1 MTTPPRDPP
10 AARLDLVEDLHG
22 HRVAD
27 PYRWLE
33 DPDSPRTREW
43 SAAQDALWRET
54 AAGLA
59 AREPF
64 REQLLRLLRTGTVSS
79 PVPAGDRL
87 FWTRREPGQEHA
99 VLLVREPDGADRV
112 LVDPNALDPEG
123 LTTLDDW
130 QPDHEGR
137 HVAVLLS
144 TGGSEESELTVLD
157 AGTGESVDGPI
168 DRCSHTSVGWL
179 PGDKAFYYA
188 RRLPPGSVPEG
199 EEKYHR
205 RLYLH
210 RLGTPADDDVL
221 VFGEGRDKS
230 DYFYA
235 YTGRDGRWLVLGAFR
250 GTAPRNDLWLAD
262 LHASSPEAP
271 ELRPLQVGVDAQTG
285 PFVGNDGRLYVLT
298 DRDAPRR
305 RLCVTDPGRPGYETW
320 CDLVAEDPDA
330 VLGDVAVLDGAEL
343 ARPVVVASWT
353 RHAVGELTVHDLETG
368 ARTAT
373 VPLPGMG
380 SVSGLTARPEGG
392 HEAWFTYTDWTTP
405 PVVLRYDA
413 RDGSVSTWAD
423 SPGAVDLPAVHT
435 RRISTRSA
443 DGTTIRAFVVSP
455 DAPAGT
461 PGVAESSEPTS
472 PRPTI
477 LYGYGGFDISL
488 TPAYAATALAWVLA
502 GGTYVVANLRG
513 GGEEGEAWHRAGMFG
528 DKQNVFDDFYAVA
541 ERLVA
546 DGWTTRDRLAAS
558 GGSNGGLLVGAAATQ
573 RPDLFAAVLC
583 SAPLLDMVRYERFD
597 IGAMWNVEYGSADD
611 PEALGW
617 LLAYSP
623 YHNVRAGVDYPA
635 VLFTVFDN
643 DYRVNPLHARK
654 TCAALQHAT
663 SGTRPI
669 VLRRE
674 AEVGHSARSVTRT
687 ASLAA
692 DGLAFLARYT
702 GLGGAAG

>member
-1 MTTPPRDPP
+1 MTTPPRYPA
-10 AARLDLVEDLHG
+10 AARLDLVENLHG

-33 DPDSPRTREW
+33 DAESEETREW
-43 SAAQDALWRET
+43 SAAQDALWQAT
-54 AAGLA
+54 AADLPE
-59 AREPF
+59 REPF

-87 FWTRREPGQEHA
+87 FWTRREPEQEHA
-99 VLLVREPDGADRV
+99 VLLVREPDGTDRV

-123 LTTLDDW
+123 ITTLDDW
-130 QPDHEGR
+130 QPDQEGR
-137 HVAVLLS
+137 YVAVLLS

-157 AGTGESVDGPI
+157 AGTGETVDGPI
-168 DRCSHTSVGWL
+168 DRASHTSIGWL
-179 PGDKAFYYA
+179 PGGKAFYYA
-188 RRLPPGSVPEG
+188 RRLPPEAVPEG
-199 EEKYHR
+199 EEKYHS

-210 RLGTPADDDVL
+210 RVGTPADDDVL
-221 VFGEGRDKS
+221 VFGENRDKS
-230 DYFYA
+230 DFFYA
-235 YTGRDGRWLVLGAFR
+235 YTSRDGRWLVLGAFQ

-262 LHASSPEAP
+262 LQAGSPESPA
-271 ELRPLQVGVDAQTG
+271 LRPLQVGVDARSG

-305 RLCVTDPGRPGYETW
+305 RLCVTDPERPAYGTW
-320 CDLVAEDPDA
+320 RDLVAADPDA
-330 VLGDVAVLDGAEL
+330 VLGDVAVLDGPEL
-343 ARPVVVASWT
+343 PRPVLVASWT

-368 ARTAT
+368 ARIAG
-373 VPLPGMG
+373 VELPGMG

-405 PVVLRYDA
+405 PVALRYDA
-413 RDGSVSTWAD
+413 RDASVSTWAD
-423 SPGAVDLPAVHT
+423 APGAVDLPAVHT
-435 RRISTRSA
+435 RRISATSK

-455 DAPAGT
+455 DAEPA
-461 PGVAESSEPTS
+461 S
-472 PRPTI
+472 PRSTI

-488 TPAYAATALAWVLA
+488 TPAYSATALAWAQA

-528 DKQNVFDDFYAVA
+528 RKQNVFDDFYAVA

-558 GGSNGGLLVGAAATQ
+558 GGSNGGLLVGAATTQ

-611 PEALGW
+611 PEALGR

-663 SGTRPI
+663 SGTRPV

-674 AEVGHSARSVTRT
+674 GEVGHSARSVTRT
-687 ASLAA
+687 ATLAA
-692 DGLAFLARYT
+692 DGLAFLARHT
-702 GLGGAAG
+702 GLDTL